1 MHLAGP
7 APGRERHL
15 CGALTG
21 PVCGKLEATLKNMTL
36 KSNEVTIS
44 FTSGPHRS
52 GRGFLLSYSSDQ
64 YPGSVSSTACVKLKS
79 TDLWL
84 KCPYLP
90 AGDGHMCV
98 CVSAVVCLLSLN
110 GGRPPALGVFLE
122 PFGAL
127 SFHPPPSVVVLF
139 IPAKLLPSSVCCPP
153 AAGGFISQPT
163 SPNSFSHLL

>member
-36 KSNEVTIS
+36 QSNEVTIS

-98 CVSAVVCLLSLN
+98 CECSCVFAQSEWREAPGPRCFPGTLW
-110 GGRPPALGVFLE
+110 RPF
-122 PFGAL
+122 F
-127 SFHPPPSVVVLF
+127 PPPPLRRRL
-139 IPAKLLPSSVCCPP
+139 IHPR
-153 AAGGFISQPT
+153 
-163 SPNSFSHLL
+163 